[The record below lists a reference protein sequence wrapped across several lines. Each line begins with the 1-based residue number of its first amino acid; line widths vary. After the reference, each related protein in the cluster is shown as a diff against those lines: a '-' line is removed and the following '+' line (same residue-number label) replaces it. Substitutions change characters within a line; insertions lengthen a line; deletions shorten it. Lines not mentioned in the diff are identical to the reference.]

1 MLYKYIFSFNIVGTQ
16 SRYDLMESTEF
27 KEKKT
32 LFAFLRLKNVMNT
45 HYLLNKLEV
54 FKLKQVKN

>member
-1 MLYKYIFSFNIVGTQ
+1 
-16 SRYDLMESTEF
+16 MESTEF
-27 KEKKT
+27 KKKKT